1 MCLQSLSC
9 HSNVAFARSEEKSTS
24 GTDEDALS
32 SNDIFSSILKLS
44 LTFVL
49 SLQSDLAGMFQ
60 PVS

>member
-1 MCLQSLSC
+1 MCLHSLSC
-9 HSNVAFARSEEKSTS
+9 HSNVTFARSEEKSTS

-32 SNDIFSSILKLS
+32 FSSILKLS